1 VLLINFIVLLEY
13 MKPDKN
19 FSLFLGVSVLAT
31 LLLITGMNLSG
42 IVRTTYAQQ
51 LGEMFF
57 EEKGKIMEQKE
68 IGPNKAKVS
77 FKSNGTLKGNIEV
90 TNSGNFEGDTKGD
103 ATYAQGQGNIT
114 TKEGN
119 ETASYTFLAVGN
131 MIDGNKSEFR
141 GSSVFNTTSTG
152 KLAFINNL
160 VSVFKVNVDES
171 GNFTNKYWEWN

>member
-1 VLLINFIVLLEY
+1 L
-13 MKPDKN
+13 
-19 FSLFLGVSVLAT
+19 LFLGVSISAT

-42 IVRTTYAQQ
+42 IVSTTYAQQ

-57 EEKGKIMEQKE
+57 EEKGKIMERKE
-68 IGPNKAKVS
+68 VGPNKAKVS
-77 FKSNGTLKGNIEV
+77 FLSNGTLKGNIEV
-90 TNSGNFEGDTKGD
+90 TNNGNFEGSTKGD
-103 ATYAQGQGNIT
+103 VTYAQGQGTIT

-171 GNFTNKYWEWN
+171 GNFTSKDWEWK